1 MLPEDGL
8 YIDIFINPANNMEKK
23 KDEQQIS
30 FGVKIRIDQIKL
42 YKTQVIE
49 SCIIC
54 KTDLIEILY
63 VKN

>member
-30 FGVKIRIDQIKL
+30 FGVKIRID
-42 YKTQVIE
+42 
-49 SCIIC
+49 
-54 KTDLIEILY
+54 
-63 VKN
+63 